1 MSFWGIEVKPGK
13 PHPYH
18 SDDVQGKLRVTQV
31 TLGLGS
37 SKERSILQCSVG
49 HRSPIFV
56 CSLLPG
62 KAESCSLNLEF
73 TDELVAFSVIGP
85 QSIHLCGYFD
95 SVEGDHLR
103 DEYEYDSGEDIAD
116 TESDESSEY
125 DYDDEYDDD
134 DDLQM
139 YSPSP
144 VPKSGVVIEE
154 ITEDDKPTKEN
165 GKSKRLKKKN
175 NQSSDKEDQNNSQR
189 QIVLKRDRGISVL
202 ESEDEDGFPIS
213 SPAKS
218 KDTVQEQ
225 QAELDGQTTQE
236 TKKKMASEDNDD
248 TRKKRKVKSVDQD
261 GQPERYWLVESLG
274 CTFLK
279 QGVYLTLTRQLY
291 LLKWFLNFDGRKT
304 KKKKKQRERG
314 TESKVDEMDDKEE
327 INNASRDE
335 IESKQV
341 KKQDSTNRNKHEQ
354 RDLDTDADSIPGED
368 SSDKKKKKNKKKK
381 KTRDSGATTNDQAVS
396 AVGGEAKS
404 SLESEDKQS
413 TAKSSQVRTFSN
425 GLVIEELAMGKP
437 DGKRASPGSQ
447 VSVHYIGKL
456 KNGKIFD
463 SNVGRAPFKFRLG
476 VGQVIKGWDVGVN
489 GMRVGDKRRLTIPP
503 SMGYGDRGAGGKIPP
518 NSWLVFDV
526 ELVNAR

>member
-18 SDDVQGKLRVTQV
+18 SDDVQGKLRVTQA

-37 SKERSILQCSVG
+37 SKERCILQCSVG

-56 CSLLPG
+56 CSLLSG
-62 KAESCSLNLEF
+62 KAEI
-73 TDELVAFSVIGP
+73 AFSVIGQ

-95 SVEGDHLR
+95 SEEGDHLR

-125 DYDDEYDDD
+125 DYDDEYDDEED
-134 DDLQM
+134 EDDLQM
-139 YSPSP
+139 YASSP

-154 ITEDDKPTKEN
+154 ITEDDKLTKEN
-165 GKSKRLKKKN
+165 GKSKRLKKKKKN
-175 NQSSDKEDQNNSQR
+175 LPSDKEDQNNPQQ
-189 QIVLKRDRGISVL
+189 QIVLKRDKGISVL
-202 ESEDEDGFPIS
+202 ESEDEDGFPMS
-213 SPAKS
+213 SSAKS

-225 QAELDGQTTQE
+225 QAVLDGQKDKEMIQE
-236 TKKKMASEDNDD
+236 TNKKMTNEDNEN
-248 TRKKRKVKSVDQD
+248 TTMKKRKAKTVHQD
-261 GQPERYWLVESLG
+261 GQPER
-274 CTFLK
+274 
-279 QGVYLTLTRQLY
+279 
-291 LLKWFLNFDGRKT
+291 KT
-304 KKKKKQRERG
+304 KKKHREQG
-314 TESKVDEMDDKEE
+314 TEAKVDEMDDKEE

-335 IESKQV
+335 IKSKQV
-341 KKQDSTNRNKHEQ
+341 KKEDSTNQNKHGQ
-354 RDLDTDADSIPGED
+354 RNLDTDADSMPGED
-368 SSDKKKKKNKKKK
+368 SSDKKKKKKKKK
-381 KTRDSGATTNDQAVS
+381 KTQDSGATTKDQAVS

-404 SLESEDKQS
+404 SLE
-413 TAKSSQVRTFSN
+413 TFSN

-447 VSVHYIGKL
+447 VNVHYIGKL

-503 SMGYGDRGAGGKIPP
+503 SMGYGNKGAGGKIPP

-526 ELVNAR
+526 ELVNVR